1 MNVRRAIES
10 RLADRDLL
18 GRRSVSLLLVAIIHL
33 LGFLLLLSL
42 APNVLRRVAPELKSF
57 PLLSISEEPAPK
69 VAATSSAPR
78 RQVEKVVPPTP
89 PTTPEIPKL
98 PSNIIW
104 MTSEQFRA
112 TDISKFSP
120 REAKDASGTGGT
132 ATAEAQGPGEGPGG
146 QKLYPADWYRE
157 PTTAEMAFY
166 LKGKR
171 QAGWGMIACR
181 TAPQFRVEDC
191 QEIGESPTGSGL
203 ANALRQAS
211 WQFRVRPPSIGGK
224 PQVGAW
230 VKILFDFQYG
240 VMK

>member
-1 MNVRRAIES
+1 MNVRRALHD
-10 RLADRDLL
+10 RLANRDML
-18 GRRSVSLLLVAIIHL
+18 GRRAFSLLLVGIIHL

-42 APNVLRRVAPELKSF
+42 APDMVRKLTPELKSF
-57 PLLSISEEPAPK
+57 PLLSISDEPAPK

-78 RQVEKVVPPTP
+78 RQVKVTPPTP
-89 PTTPEIPKL
+89 PTTPEVPKL

-112 TDISKFSP
+112 TDISKLSP
-120 REAKDASGTGGT
+120 RVAKDASGSGGE
-132 ATAEAQGPGEGPGG
+132 ATAETQGVGEGPGG

-230 VKILFDFQYG
+230 VRILFDFQFG

>member
-1 MNVRRAIES
+1 MNVRRALHD
-10 RLADRDLL
+10 RLANRDML
-18 GRRSVSLLLVAIIHL
+18 GRRAFSLLLVGIIHL

-42 APNVLRRVAPELKSF
+42 APDMVRKLTPELKSF
-57 PLLSISEEPAPK
+57 PLLSISDEPAPK

-78 RQVEKVVPPTP
+78 RQMKVTPPTP
-89 PTTPEIPKL
+89 PTTPEVPKL

-112 TDISKFSP
+112 TDISKLSP
-120 REAKDASGTGGT
+120 RVAKDASGTGGES
-132 ATAEAQGPGEGPGG
+132 TAEAQGVGEGPGG

-230 VKILFDFQYG
+230 VRILFDFQFG

>member
-1 MNVRRAIES
+1 MNVRRALES

-18 GRRSVSLLLVAIIHL
+18 GRRTVSLLLVGIIHL

-78 RQVEKVVPPTP
+78 RQVKVTPPTP
-89 PTTPEIPKL
+89 PTTPEVPKL

-112 TDISKFSP
+112 TDISKFAP
-120 REAKDASGTGGT
+120 REAKDASGTGGA
-132 ATAEAQGPGEGPGG
+132 ATAEAQGAGEGPGG

-157 PTTAEMAFY
+157 PTLAEIAFY
-166 LKGKR
+166 QKDKR
-171 QAGWGMIACR
+171 QAGWGVIACR
-181 TAPQFRVEDC
+181 SAPQFRVEDC
-191 QEIGESPTGSGL
+191 QEIAEFPKGSGL
-203 ANALRQAS
+203 ASAMRQAS
-211 WQFRVRPPSIGGK
+211 WQFRVRPPMIGGK
-224 PQVGAW
+224 PQFGAW
-230 VKILFDFQYG
+230 IKITFDYEYG